1 MTHTHYE
8 GLNAE
13 QAEAEL
19 SSLVNVLLGCVA
31 LDASVGFIS
40 QDPQPMLHFWQSVL
54 SSLASGDRQLLVARQ
69 NGTIVGTV
77 IVVLGMMPN
86 GQHRAEISKLLVHP
100 DARRQGIA
108 RELLNRGE
116 QLARMAGR
124 TLLVLD
130 TRSGDVA
137 EQLYLREGWQISGRI
152 PQYALSTEG
161 VLDATTV
168 MYKFLD
174 PA

>member
-8 GLNAE
+8 NLNAE
-13 QAEAEL
+13 QAKTEL

-31 LDASVGFIS
+31 QDASVGFIS
-40 QDPQPMLHFWQSVL
+40 LEPEPMRHFWQGVL

-69 NGTIVGTV
+69 NGIIVGTV

-108 RELLNRGE
+108 RELLSRGE
-116 QLARMAGR
+116 QLARQASR

-137 EQLYLREGWQISGRI
+137 EQLYLKGGWQVSGRI
-152 PQYALSTEG
+152 PHYALSTKG